1 MSGFEKGDAAVKKP
15 DEVVQKNDSPPQF
28 EGTDSRQAAQANLRN
43 DLLDKGIMPA
53 LNAKDVPATAAQ
65 AAEAMANRDLGF
77 PSDGNKSS
85 GTAVSRLLQA
95 SGLDIRVTPAIPDLK
110 HQLEEKGFKAS
121 ELQPGEKP
129 KPGDVIFTSM
139 DPVGRNVGIVGD
151 DGKIYSHNFGRKEFV
166 GQEKWTS
173 KFTTVMR
180 PGDS

>member
-1 MSGFEKGDAAVKKP
+1 MSGFDKGDAAVKKP
-15 DEVVQKNDSPPQF
+15 EEVMPKADNPPQF

-53 LNAKDVPATAAQ
+53 LNTKDVPATVAQ

-95 SGLDIRVTPAIPDLK
+95 SGLDIPVTPAITELK
-110 HQLEEKGFKAS
+110 KQLEDKGFKAS

-129 KPGDVIFTSM
+129 KAGDVIFTSM

-151 DGKIYSHNFGRKEFV
+151 DGKIYSHNFGKKAFV
-166 GQEKWTS
+166 GQEKWNS

>member
-1 MSGFEKGDAAVKKP
+1 LV
-15 DEVVQKNDSPPQF
+15 
-28 EGTDSRQAAQANLRN
+28 
-43 DLLDKGIMPA
+43 
-53 LNAKDVPATAAQ
+53 
-65 AAEAMANRDLGF
+65 F
-77 PSDGNKSS
+77 PVDGNKSS